1 MNAIDVLALPSRTT
15 ARWKEQFGR
24 VLIEA
29 NACGTP
35 VIGARSG
42 AIPDVVGGGGLTFP
56 ERDPKSLADA
66 IRQLQADPASARKM
80 GQLGRQQVDKQ
91 YTWER
96 VAQRMYSIYQTL
108 VSESAAVRTPHAPL
122 AGAANT

>member
-29 NACGTP
+29 SACGTP

-42 AIPDVVGGGGLTFP
+42 AIPDVVGQGGLTFP

-66 IRQLQADPASARKM
+66 IRQLHADPASARKM
-80 GQLGRQQVDKQ
+80 GQSGRQQVDEQ

-108 VSESAAVRTPHAPL
+108 VGEPAEMPTPRSELANAAHP
-122 AGAANT
+122 

>member
-66 IRQLQADPASARKM
+66 IRQLHADPADARKM
-80 GQLGRQQVDKQ
+80 GQSGRQQVDEH

-108 VSESAAVRTPHAPL
+108 VSQPAGLPTSQGQLVNAATP
-122 AGAANT
+122 